1 MLGAMSSHPAPVFD
15 PELVARYDVNGPRYT
30 SYPTAPEFDARF
42 GEAEYRAAAR
52 ASNEDPIP
60 RRLSIYVHVPFCFSP
75 CFYCGCARIITRDR
89 GKAEGYLARLH
100 REIELTAPL
109 FDRDRQVVQL
119 HFGGGTPNFLDW
131 RQMTE
136 LVESMSRQFTFASD
150 DEREFGIELDP
161 READANY
168 VAMLARHGFNRLSVG
183 VQDFDPEVQVA
194 VNRVQSVAQT
204 RAVIDAAREHGFRS
218 TSIDLIYGLPR
229 QTPSRF
235 AKTLE
240 EVIAIRPDRIA
251 TYGYA
256 HLPERFKAQRQID
269 AAELPN
275 AAERLALLGLTIR
288 TLTDAGYRYIGMD
301 HFALPTDELARA
313 QEHGTLQRNF
323 QGYSTHGAC
332 DMIGLGMTSIG
343 RIGDAYVQNAKDLV
357 GYYAALDAGRL
368 PVARGLVLDTDD
380 RIRGDAIQRIMCDGV
395 IEIGAFEARHQIDFA
410 VYFAR
415 ELAQLRVLAG
425 DGLIALSPTRI
436 AATARGRLLLRI
448 VAMCFD
454 AYLSRPRELAP
465 GYSKAL

>member
-1 MLGAMSSHPAPVFD
+1 
-15 PELVARYDVNGPRYT
+15 
-30 SYPTAPEFDARF
+30 
-42 GEAEYRAAAR
+42 
-52 ASNEDPIP
+52 
-60 RRLSIYVHVPFCFSP
+60 
-75 CFYCGCARIITRDR
+75 
-89 GKAEGYLARLH
+89 
-100 REIELTAPL
+100 
-109 FDRDRQVVQL
+109 
-119 HFGGGTPNFLDW
+119 
-131 RQMTE
+131 
-136 LVESMSRQFTFASD
+136 MSRQFTFAGD
-150 DEREFGIELDP
+150 DAREFGIELDP

-183 VQDFDPEVQVA
+183 VQDFDPVVQAA
-194 VNRVQSVAQT
+194 VNRIQSVEQT

-229 QTPSRF
+229 QTPSGF

-240 EVIAIRPDRIA
+240 QVIAIRPDRIA

-269 AAELPN
+269 AAELPS

-301 HFALPTDELARA
+301 HFALPDDELSRA

-323 QGYSTHGAC
+323 QGYSTHGSC

-343 RIGDAYVQNAKDLV
+343 RVGDAYVQNAKDIV

-368 PVARGLVLDTDD
+368 PVARGLVLDADD
-380 RIRGDAIQRIMCDGV
+380 RIRADAIQRIMCDGV
-395 IEIGAFEARHQIDFA
+395 IEIAAFEARHQIDFG
-410 VYFAR
+410 VYFAGA
-415 ELAQLRVLAG
+415 LMQLRVLAT
-425 DGLIALSPTRI
+425 DGLIVLSPTRI
-436 AATARGRLLLRI
+436 AATSRGRLLLRV

-454 AYLSRPRELAP
+454 AYLSRPRDLSP